1 MNATAYVRVSTDT
14 QDVANQRHELET
26 YAREIGV
33 EITAWI
39 EAEDVSSRK
48 SYKARQIDEVLKLRK
63 GATLLVTEFS
73 RIARSVKEVL
83 HVVEALGDKGVT
95 THISKLRLRLNGK
108 NDISTTA
115 IVTSMGLAA
124 QIERELIS
132 SRTREA
138 LARRRAEGKLLGM
151 AGRPV
156 EFVKATQAKGAEA
169 NRQKAAERAG
179 NAEELLRS
187 FKARGLTERQ
197 MAQELNR
204 IGMPSPRGGN
214 WSQATVN
221 RMCNRI
227 GLHAA

>member
-1 MNATAYVRVSTDT
+1 
-14 QDVANQRHELET
+14 
-26 YAREIGV
+26 
-33 EITAWI
+33 
-39 EAEDVSSRK
+39 
-48 SYKARQIDEVLKLRK
+48 VLNLRK
-63 GATLLVTEFS
+63 GDTLLVTEFS

-83 HVVEALGDKGVT
+83 HVVETLGDKGVT

-138 LARRRAEGKLLGM
+138 LARRKAAGKLLGM
-151 AGRPV
+151 ANRSAA
-156 EFVKATQAKGAEA
+156 FVAATQAKGAEA
-169 NRQKAAERAG
+169 NQRKAAERTS
-179 NAEELLRS
+179 NVEELLRS
-187 FKARGLTERQ
+187 FKARGLSERK
-197 MAQELNR
+197 MADELNR

-227 GLHAA
+227 GLHSA